1 MPTLVLYPF
10 RFRDPLSGTWVGVRH
25 VTALA
30 ARAARDD
37 PEYQAFLNKLARSD
51 ESGRLQLG
59 IATRTRWTQPFLG
72 AKMDVGL
79 IGVVF
84 VGVVIGLY
92 FVFVFTTAG
101 HRKKQIEVFKA
112 FLTD

>member
-1 MPTLVLYPF
+1 
-10 RFRDPLSGTWVGVRH
+10 
-25 VTALA
+25 
-30 ARAARDD
+30 
-37 PEYQAFLNKLARSD
+37 
-51 ESGRLQLG
+51 
-59 IATRTRWTQPFLG
+59 
-72 AKMDVGL
+72 MDVGL

-112 FLTD
+112 FLTDVNRISETLIGETRRSNEYLARIVAALETRH